1 MFQRFLSFDGD
12 ICGHRDVSLH
22 FSLPFES
29 RGGGIIS
36 VTLLPRSL
44 RSLALSA
51 SRTVFKSDPRNQ
63 RAGPA
68 AQDRPFDGRGGGIR
82 THETLRPAGFQDQCI
97 QPLCHPSRFF
107 ENGIS
112 KSGTIGEA
120 RDSFNPVLSPSTSL
134 CQTRESSWKTWPEMF
149 SVEQMKLTN
158 RAASSTVL
166 KRPS

>member
-1 MFQRFLSFDGD
+1 MFQAV
-12 ICGHRDVSLH
+12 CVS
-22 FSLPFES
+22 S
-29 RGGGIIS
+29 RGSTRSFRSANEVVFVCSFIFARDGEMERWRDGEIIS
-36 VTLLPRSL
+36 VAWLPRSL

-120 RDSFNPVLSPSTSL
+120 RDSFNPVLSPCDIFVSDPRIQL
-134 CQTRESSWKTWPEMF
+134 ED
-149 SVEQMKLTN
+149 L
-158 RAASSTVL
+158 A
-166 KRPS
+166 